1 MISLQIHSLEMHPT
15 TRMLFLIIFFIGM
28 AWIVLSRF
36 YLYFEQLYAERF
48 NRPFFYNP
56 IIFRKSLTRLQLSIL
71 KNQFSFYNRLTLK
84 QKRLFRH
91 RVAVFIKSK
100 HITGREGLIITDEMR
115 VLVSA
120 TAIMLTFGFKH
131 YLIDCISTII
141 LYPKPYQSKSGNI
154 HKGEFNPRLGAIVFS
169 WEDFINGYDLEN
181 DNLNL
186 GIHEFGHAIHFNSFR
201 NNDISSMIFSN
212 GLKAIKRY
220 LKNNEYMRQ
229 KLIASYY
236 FRAYAYTNE
245 FEFTAVVL
253 ECFIETPLEFK
264 SQFPELYQLTKKML
278 NFNFAGY

>member
-1 MISLQIHSLEMHPT
+1 MIPASITVLEMHPT
-15 TRMLFLIIFFIGM
+15 MRLLFIVIFFVGM

-36 YLYFEQLYAERF
+36 YQYFEQLYAERY
-48 NRPFFYNP
+48 NRPFFYSP
-56 IIFRKSLTRLQLSIL
+56 ILYRRNLTKLQQSIL
-71 KNQFSFYNRLTLK
+71 NRQFSFYNKLNSK

-91 RVAVFIKSK
+91 RVATFIKTKQFLS
-100 HITGREGLIITDEMR
+100 REGLTMTDEMK
-115 VLVSA
+115 VLVSS
-120 TAIMLTFGFKH
+120 TAVMLTLGFKH

-141 LYPKPYQSKSGNI
+141 IYPNSFKSKSGNT
-154 HKGEFNPRLGAIVFS
+154 HKGEFNPRLGVIVFS
-169 WEDFINGYDLEN
+169 WEDFMQGYDLEN

-220 LKNNEYMRQ
+220 LKNNESMRQ
-229 KLIASYY
+229 KLIASHY

-245 FEFTAVVL
+245 FEFTAVLL
-253 ECFIETPLEFK
+253 ECFMETPTDFK
-264 SQFPELYQLTKKML
+264 AQFPELYRYTKKML